1 MASVRLVP
9 ITRETVLRFL
19 AAPTDVGNGEQVH
32 TGRILEWLDKA
43 AYAQA
48 VAWCGGYAVTAYMG
62 NVRFSRPV
70 HSGMLV
76 EVSARLVHTGT
87 TSMHIQCDVRAADPV
102 TLDYEHCAECLVV
115 FIAVSDGLPTPVPSW
130 LPAARLEVHESDE
143 AVMRIRLR
151 KDIEDAMARQT
162 YSESGTAPRSTL
174 RFLAAPQDVNWGG
187 NVHGGRLM
195 SWIDDAANLCATRW
209 SGTPCTS
216 VYAGGVRFYHPVR
229 IGHVVEVEARLLHT
243 GHETLHVSVHVR
255 SGDPTSTERVLTT
268 HCLTVCAALG
278 ADHRPTP
285 VPRWDPV
292 SAEDSA
298 LDDHARHLIRLR
310 GRGRIAS
317 SGSGSGSDPDGQE
330 AHAPEGSVALAPAA
344 SLTTA
349 TYR

>member
-1 MASVRLVP
+1 MQQRTATSVRFVP

-48 VAWCGGYAVTAYMG
+48 AAWCGGYAVTAYVG

-70 HSGMLV
+70 RSGMLV
-76 EVSARLVHTGT
+76 EVTARLVHTGT

-102 TLDYEHCAECLVV
+102 TLDYLHCAECLVV
-115 FIAVSDGLPTPVPSW
+115 FIAVRDGIPTPVPSW
-130 LPAARLEVHESDE
+130 QPASRLECHESDE

-151 KDIEDAMARQT
+151 RDIEISMSEQT
-162 YSESGTAPRSTL
+162 YSSEGTAPRSTL
-174 RFLAAPQDVNWGG
+174 RFLAAPRDVNWGG

-216 VYAGGVRFYHPVR
+216 VYAGGVRFYHPVQ

-255 SGDPTSTERVLTT
+255 SGDPTSPERVLTT

-278 ADHRPTP
+278 PDLRPTP
-285 VPRWDPV
+285 VPHWDPV
-292 SAEDSA
+292 SAEDEA
-298 LDDHARHLIRLR
+298 LDGHARLLVRLR
-310 GRGRIAS
+310 ARGRVTV
-317 SGSGSGSDPDGQE
+317 SDTGGAEEVVP
-330 AHAPEGSVALAPAA
+330 LPA
-344 SLTTA
+344 
-349 TYR
+349 